1 MVDRV
6 GVPLLAIRASLVI
19 ALVIAFAGCGSS
31 GGGGS
36 AGGRPAV
43 SANLTARGTPASCAR
58 TVLATLRQVAKR
70 IYHEGVSSERTRRA
84 LRLISRSVPLRAAV
98 ERGDARAVRAAAAPL
113 LATGQITNLRVLRG
127 GQVLADLG
135 PPAVAPLPGT
145 LTSSQGAPIGSFVT
159 SVWSNEGLLEE
170 TNGLVQGVTVLRANG
185 HTVGGSLELGPGALP
200 GALPVRGSL
209 TVNGV
214 PFEYTSFPASVYPS
228 GPLRVYV
235 FRSIPSTAHLCGPT
249 NEDTLVN
256 TLSRI
261 ATLIYQ
267 GEAGH
272 RTVAQVNRVARDA
285 ALLSAVSQRDPLAT
299 RQAVVGLLNQ
309 HIVRLRVSSAGRL
322 LSDVGGPFVLA
333 PVPGSLRL
341 GGRTIG
347 TFVLSIQ
354 DDEGYLRLAKRLAGL
369 PVLMYMGPR
378 LVLNSLGPAP
388 GAVPANGRFRYRG
401 RDFRTFTFTE
411 KAFPA
416 GPLRITVL
424 IPIPYS

>member
-6 GVPLLAIRASLVI
+6 GVPLLAIRASAVI
-19 ALVIAFAGCGSS
+19 ALIIALAGCGSS
-31 GGGGS
+31 GGGS
-36 AGGRPAV
+36 AARHPGAI
-43 SANLTARGTPASCAR
+43 ADLTARSTPASCAR

-70 IYHEGVSSERTRRA
+70 VYHEGVSSERTGNG
-84 LRLISRSVPLRAAV
+84 LRLISASASLRTAV
-98 ERGDARAVRAAAAPL
+98 ERGDAPAVRAAAESL
-113 LATGQITNLRVLRG
+113 LATGRITNLRVLRG
-127 GQVLADLG
+127 GRVLADLG
-135 PPAVAPLPGT
+135 PAAVAPLQGT
-145 LTSSQGAPIGSFVT
+145 LTNSQGAPIGSFVT

-170 TNGLVQGVTVLRANG
+170 TNGLIGGVTVLRVNG
-185 HTVGGSLELGPGALP
+185 HTVAGALSLRPGALP
-200 GALPVRGSL
+200 THGTL

-214 PFEYTSFPASVYPS
+214 PLQYTSYPASVFPS
-228 GPLRVYV
+228 GPLRVYL
-235 FRSIPSTAHLCGPT
+235 FRPIRSTAPLCGAT

-261 ATLIYQ
+261 ATLIYA

-272 RTVAQVNRVARDA
+272 RTLAQVNRVARNA
-285 ALLSAVSQRDPLAT
+285 ALLSAVSRHDALAT
-299 RQAVVGLLNQ
+299 RQAVVGLLNE

-333 PVPGSLRL
+333 PVHGSLHL
-341 GGRTIG
+341 GGRPIG
-347 TFVLSIQ
+347 SFVLSIQ

-388 GAVPANGRFRYRG
+388 GAVPAHGRFRYRG
-401 RDFRTFTFTE
+401 RDFRTFTFTAN
-411 KAFPA
+411 AFPA

>member
-6 GVPLLAIRASLVI
+6 GVPLLAIRASAVI
-19 ALVIAFAGCGSS
+19 ALVIAFAGCGS
-31 GGGGS
+31 GGG
-36 AGGRPAV
+36 AGGHPAV
-43 SANLTARGTPASCAR
+43 SADLTARSTPASCAR

-84 LRLISRSVPLRAAV
+84 LRLISTSVPLRTAV
-98 ERGDARAVRAAAAPL
+98 ERGDAGAVRAAAASL
-113 LATGQITNLRVLRG
+113 LATGRMTNLRVLRG

-135 PPAVAPLPGT
+135 APAVAPLQGT

-170 TNGLVQGVTVLRANG
+170 TNGLLQGVTVLRANG
-185 HTVGGSLELGPGALP
+185 HTVGGSLKLGPGL
-200 GALPVRGSL
+200 LPVRGSL
-209 TVNGV
+209 IVNGV
-214 PFEYTSFPASVYPS
+214 PLQYTSFPARVYPS

-235 FRSIPSTAHLCGPT
+235 FRSIRSTAHLCGPT

-285 ALLSAVSQRDPLAT
+285 ALLRAVSQRDPLAT

-309 HIVRLRVSSAGRL
+309 HIVRLRVSSAGQL

-369 PVLMYMGPR
+369 RVLMYMGPR

-388 GAVPANGRFRYRG
+388 GAVPANARLRYRG

>member
-1 MVDRV
+1 
-6 GVPLLAIRASLVI
+6 
-19 ALVIAFAGCGSS
+19 
-31 GGGGS
+31 
-36 AGGRPAV
+36 
-43 SANLTARGTPASCAR
+43 
-58 TVLATLRQVAKR
+58 
-70 IYHEGVSSERTRRA
+70 
-84 LRLISRSVPLRAAV
+84 
-98 ERGDARAVRAAAAPL
+98 
-113 LATGQITNLRVLRG
+113 
-127 GQVLADLG
+127 
-135 PPAVAPLPGT
+135 
-145 LTSSQGAPIGSFVT
+145 
-159 SVWSNEGLLEE
+159 
-170 TNGLVQGVTVLRANG
+170 
-185 HTVGGSLELGPGALP
+185 
-200 GALPVRGSL
+200 VRGSL

>member
-6 GVPLLAIRASLVI
+6 GVPLLAIRASAVI
-19 ALVIAFAGCGSS
+19 ALAIALAGCGSS
-31 GGGGS
+31 GGGS
-36 AGGRPAV
+36 PARHRG
-43 SANLTARGTPASCAR
+43 AIADLTARSTPASCAR

-70 IYHEGVSSERTRRA
+70 IYHEGVSSERTGNA
-84 LRLISRSVPLRAAV
+84 LRLISQAVPLRAAL
-98 ERGDARAVRAAAAPL
+98 ERGDPRAVQAAAASL
-113 LATGQITNLRVLRG
+113 LATGRITNLRVLRG

-135 PPAVAPLPGT
+135 PPAVAPLQGT
-145 LTSSQGAPIGSFVT
+145 LTNRQGAPIGSFVT

-185 HTVGGSLELGPGALP
+185 HTIGGSLKLRPGALP
-200 GALPVRGSL
+200 THGTL
-209 TVNGV
+209 TVNRV
-214 PFEYTSFPASVYPS
+214 PFQYTSYPARVFPS

-235 FRSIPSTAHLCGPT
+235 FRPVRSTPPLCGPT

-256 TLSRI
+256 TLGRI
-261 ATLIYQ
+261 ATLIYE

-272 RTVAQVNRVARDA
+272 RTVGQVNRVARDP
-285 ALLSAVSQRDPLAT
+285 ALLRAVSRGNLLAT
-299 RQAVVGLLNQ
+299 RQAVVGLLNE
-309 HIVRLRVSSAGRL
+309 HIVRLRVSAGGQL

-333 PVPGSLRL
+333 PVPGSLHL

-369 PVLMYMGPR
+369 PVLMYMGSR

-401 RDFRTFTFTE
+401 RDFRTFTFTA

>member
-6 GVPLLAIRASLVI
+6 GVPLLAIGASAVI
-19 ALVIAFAGCGSS
+19 ALAIAFAGCGSS
-31 GGGGS
+31 GGGS
-36 AGGRPAV
+36 AARHPGAI
-43 SANLTARGTPASCAR
+43 ADLTARSTPASCTR

-70 IYHEGVSSERTRRA
+70 IYHEGVSSERTRSA
-84 LRLISRSVPLRAAV
+84 LRLISESVPLRAAV
-98 ERGDARAVRAAAAPL
+98 ERGDARAVRAAAASL
-113 LATGQITNLRVLRG
+113 LATGRMTNLRVLRG

-135 PPAVAPLPGT
+135 PPAVAPLRGT

-159 SVWSNEGLLEE
+159 SVWSDEGLLAE
-170 TNGLVQGVTVLRANG
+170 TNGLVQGDTVLRANG
-185 HTVGGSLELGPGALP
+185 HTVAGTLKLRP

-209 TVNGV
+209 AVNGF
-214 PFEYTSFPASVYPS
+214 PFQYTSFPATVYPS
-228 GPLRVYV
+228 GPLRVYLL
-235 FRSIPSTAHLCGPT
+235 RPIRAAAPLCGRT

-261 ATLIYQ
+261 ATLIYV

-272 RTVAQVNRVARDA
+272 RTLAQVNRVARDA
-285 ALLSAVSQRDPLAT
+285 ALLRAVSRRDPLAT
-299 RQAVVGLLNQ
+299 RRAVVGLLNE
-309 HIVRLRVSSAGRL
+309 HIVRLRVSTAGQL

-341 GGRTIG
+341 GERTIG
-347 TFVLSIQ
+347 SFVLSIQ

-378 LVLNSLGPAP
+378 LVLNSLGPTP
-388 GAVPANGRFRYRG
+388 GAVPAYGRFRYRG
-401 RDFRTFTFTE
+401 RDFRTFTFIA

>member
-6 GVPLLAIRASLVI
+6 GVPLLAIGASAVI
-19 ALVIAFAGCGSS
+19 ALAMAFAGCGSS
-31 GGGGS
+31 GGGS
-36 AGGRPAV
+36 AARHAGAI
-43 SANLTARGTPASCAR
+43 ADLTARSTPASCTR

-70 IYHEGVSSERTRRA
+70 IYHEGVSSERTRSA
-84 LRLISRSVPLRAAV
+84 LRLISASVPLRAAV
-98 ERGDARAVRAAAAPL
+98 ERGDARAVRAAAASL
-113 LATGQITNLRVLRG
+113 LATGRMTNLRVLRG

-135 PPAVAPLPGT
+135 PPAVAPLQGT

-159 SVWSNEGLLEE
+159 SVWSDEGLLAE
-170 TNGLVQGVTVLRANG
+170 TNGLVQGDTVLRANG
-185 HTVGGSLELGPGALP
+185 HTVAGSLKLRP

-209 TVNGV
+209 AVNGF
-214 PFEYTSFPASVYPS
+214 PFQYTSFPARVFPS

-235 FRSIPSTAHLCGPT
+235 FRPTRSTAPLCGPT

-261 ATLIYQ
+261 ATLIYV

-272 RTVAQVNRVARDA
+272 RTLAQVNRVARDA
-285 ALLSAVSQRDPLAT
+285 ALLRAVSRRDPLAT
-299 RQAVVGLLNQ
+299 RRAVVGLLNE
-309 HIVRLRVSSAGRL
+309 HIVRLRVSTAGQL

-341 GGRTIG
+341 GRRTIG
-347 TFVLSIQ
+347 NFVLSIQ

-369 PVLMYMGPR
+369 PVLMYMDGR
-378 LVLNSLGPAP
+378 LVLNSLGAAP
-388 GAVPANGRFRYRG
+388 GAVPANARFRYRG
-401 RDFRTFTFTE
+401 RSFRTFTFTA
-411 KAFPA
+411 KAFPD

-424 IPIPYS
+424 IPIPGS

>member
-6 GVPLLAIRASLVI
+6 RVPLLAIRASAVI
-19 ALVIAFAGCGSS
+19 ALVLAFAGCGSS
-31 GGGGS
+31 GGGS
-36 AGGRPAV
+36 AGGHPAV
-43 SANLTARGTPASCAR
+43 IADLTARSTPASCAR

-70 IYHEGVSSERTRRA
+70 IYHEGVSSERTGSA
-84 LRLISRSVPLRAAV
+84 LSLISNSLPLRLAV
-98 ERGDARAVRAAAAPL
+98 ERGDAHAVRAAAASL
-113 LATGQITNLRVLRG
+113 LATGRITNLRVLRG
-127 GQVLADLG
+127 GHVLGDLG
-135 PPAVAPLPGT
+135 PPAVAPLQGT
-145 LTSSQGAPIGSFVT
+145 LTNSQGAPIGGFVT
-159 SVWSNEGLLEE
+159 SVWSHEGLLEE
-170 TNGLVQGVTVLRANG
+170 TNGLLQGVTVLRANG
-185 HTVGGSLELGPGALP
+185 HTVGGSLKLRS

-214 PFEYTSFPASVYPS
+214 PFQYTSFPASVYPS
-228 GPLRVYV
+228 GPLRVYL
-235 FRSIPSTAHLCGPT
+235 FRPTRSTAPLCGPT
-249 NEDTLVN
+249 NEDTVVN
-256 TLSRI
+256 TLSHV
-261 ATLIYQ
+261 ATLIYE

-272 RTVAQVNRVARDA
+272 RTLAQVNRVARDA
-285 ALLSAVSQRDPLAT
+285 ALLRAVSRHDPLAT
-299 RQAVVGLLNQ
+299 RQAVVGLLNE
-309 HIVRLRVSSAGRL
+309 HIVRLRVSTAGAL

-341 GGRTIG
+341 SGKTIG

-388 GAVPANGRFRYRG
+388 GAVPANARFRYRG
-401 RDFRTFTFTE
+401 RDFRTFTFTA